1 VLSGAETGAAT
12 SYTPDVVA
20 KSREHLQKAI
30 SLRPDYPE
38 SYRLLAFVS
47 LVTGERVEES
57 IAAIKSV
64 LNVSPGRHD
73 FINMLAQLYM
83 RKEDFKTARTLFEQ
97 VLKSNADEENK
108 KVAEQILATIST
120 YEQSLA
126 RVEEAR
132 KSAMAGGSQPVIVG
146 AGPEIITQQQST
158 DPSSYLREVLRKP
171 AAGETQVQA
180 KLVKIECDAKGIVFV
195 VQTETELLRLRTT
208 KFEDI
213 DITTFDPKVGGDI
226 TCGPWKGQAV
236 VIVCYVPGADKRLKV
251 YGVLKSVEFV
261 PADFKL

>member
-1 VLSGAETGAAT
+1 
-12 SYTPDVVA
+12 
-20 KSREHLQKAI
+20 
-30 SLRPDYPE
+30 
-38 SYRLLAFVS
+38 
-47 LVTGERVEES
+47 
-57 IAAIKSV
+57 
-64 LNVSPGRHD
+64 
-73 FINMLAQLYM
+73 MLAQLYM

-132 KSAMAGGSQPVIVG
+132 KSAMAGRSQPVIVG
-146 AGPEIITQQQST
+146 AGPGPEIITQQQST

-251 YGVLKSVEFV
+251 DGVLKSVEFV